1 MVKGTW
7 FIIAG
12 TFALIALALSAIVT
26 PDPARMARYFPPW
39 LREAWIQC
47 EGAGPHRVADPGGYP
62 YLWMKAGEPS
72 LAEASQSRGA
82 KQVRSYRLTWL
93 RTFHAPMIVRVEQP
107 ADGQMTVI
115 AKRLSGRAGYY
126 PGLVDA
132 TMQRPLTRDEQVR
145 FNQALTAANH
155 LNLAPAD
162 CRLGVDGSQWVR
174 GERPGDLSVCK
185 AMDA

>member
-1 MVKGTW
+1 
-7 FIIAG
+7 
-12 TFALIALALSAIVT
+12 
-26 PDPARMARYFPPW
+26 MARYFPPW

-162 CRLGVDGSQWVR
+162 CRLGVDGSQWVFEANDQGTYR
-174 GERPGDLSVCK
+174 YVKRWTPEAGAVREFGEVLLGFTGWKLGPVY
-185 AMDA
+185 